1 MLPSATWNSSLLP
14 DRTKPED
21 NLLSSWKIYG
31 VLLLYSSSVADYSIY
46 PILNGAD
53 VIHSGTSKGIANS
66 DIDYT

>member
-21 NLLSSWKIYG
+21 NLLSCWEIYG
-31 VLLLYSSSVADYSIY
+31 VLLLHSSNVADYSLYHIF
-46 PILNGAD
+46 NGSD
-53 VIHSGTSKGIANS
+53 GIHSGTSKGIANS